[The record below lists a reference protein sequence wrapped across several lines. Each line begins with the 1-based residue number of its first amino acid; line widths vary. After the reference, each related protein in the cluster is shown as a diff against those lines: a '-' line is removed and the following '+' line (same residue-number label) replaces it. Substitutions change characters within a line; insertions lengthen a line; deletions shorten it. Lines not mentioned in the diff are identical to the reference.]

1 MFPVLKKPRRIA
13 QQSSRC
19 LPYHSFDLTRSNPPR
34 PRQGARGF
42 LLPHLAEEF
51 NAMPLLLRTLLAA
64 VPAGASPPLAIAA
77 VALVY
82 VLTQREIDAKL
93 SIR

>member
-1 MFPVLKKPRRIA
+1 VSGAF
-13 QQSSRC
+13 
-19 LPYHSFDLTRSNPPR
+19 FR
-34 PRQGARGF
+34 PD
-42 LLPHLAEEF
+42 LAEEF
-51 NAMPLLLRTLLAA
+51 PVMPLLLRTLLAA

-77 VALVY
+77 VALAY